1 MTNEEKMLDILASM
15 SLRLNAIE
23 TTAHETRSDIQ
34 SLDNRLAKLEF
45 KLETDIEAKLVSLA
59 DGHTTITEQLTPR
72 SRIDDMETEI
82 RFLKTVMFKMNDEL
96 QQLKQAQ

>member
-15 SLRLNAIE
+15 SLRFDSMDARMDSMENAILK
-23 TTAHETRSDIQ
+23 I
-34 SLDNRLAKLEF
+34 NI